1 MGKNYGSLSRPV
13 NLRADRFNTHLT
25 DHCFLMELGS
35 NANTLEQ
42 AQRAAVYTARSVI
55 AAIEK

>member
-1 MGKNYGSLSRPV
+1 
-13 NLRADRFNTHLT
+13 
-25 DHCFLMELGS
+25 LMELGS